1 VYEPSHVL
9 VSGEPVRDLIFWSG
23 PLVSMAQMVIALIP
37 VMTDGDWF
45 VLVITICGT
54 FLAITTGSLPAWACE
69 KWACRRGTHSPFVL
83 TRGNGSPH
91 AILILGNDRSLN
103 LEDLAVASRTH
114 HGQSDK
120 ITRACLGVLSMLWI
134 LLLVSA
140 AGVASG
146 AIYLLAVGGLG
157 MLHCIFVV
165 GSRRRP
171 SAFGVHLEYRGV
183 VGDMTVMGALLQC
196 EERYPAVGKA
206 LLPIFFPGKL
216 LPDEVTQWEAL
227 EVGART
233 AAEAQADAETTEEDC
248 AVESWT
254 AYARSLQAG

>member
-1 VYEPSHVL
+1 
-9 VSGEPVRDLIFWSG
+9 
-23 PLVSMAQMVIALIP
+23 
-37 VMTDGDWF
+37 
-45 VLVITICGT
+45 
-54 FLAITTGSLPAWACE
+54 
-69 KWACRRGTHSPFVL
+69 
-83 TRGNGSPH
+83 
-91 AILILGNDRSLN
+91 
-103 LEDLAVASRTH
+103 
-114 HGQSDK
+114 
-120 ITRACLGVLSMLWI
+120 MLWI

-157 MLHCIFVV
+157 MLHCIIVV

-216 LPDEVTQWEAL
+216 LPDEVAQWEAL
-227 EVGART
+227 EAGART
-233 AAEAQADAETTEEDC
+233 TAEAQVDAETTEEDC

-254 AYARSLQAG
+254 AHARSLQAG